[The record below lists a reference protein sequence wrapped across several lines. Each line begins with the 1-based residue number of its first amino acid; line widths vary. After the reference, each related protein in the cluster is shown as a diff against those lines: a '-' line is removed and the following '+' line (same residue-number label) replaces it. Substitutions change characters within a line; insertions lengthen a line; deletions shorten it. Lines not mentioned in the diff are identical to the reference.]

1 MALMADALARLN
13 AQQALAQ
20 QPMGVN
26 GAPVA
31 GPTTRSLPAGA
42 TGVGLDAFHAA
53 RQEAVGKFQAL
64 QANQAAA
71 IKQLG
76 RDGYVAAL
84 RDAQEQAQQADA
96 EYQKAA
102 VERGLGLFTE

>member
-1 MALMADALARLN
+1 
-13 AQQALAQ
+13 
-20 QPMGVN
+20 
-26 GAPVA
+26 
-31 GPTTRSLPAGA
+31 
-42 TGVGLDAFHAA
+42 
-53 RQEAVGKFQAL
+53 VGKFQAL